1 MALRDFHNSKKIMMT
16 KRIFLS
22 ICLLLANFGLQASAN
37 ELITIAK
44 KQLNNTYN
52 QLKNQPTPA
61 YYLAYGITDVK
72 KLTISSSKGK
82 IDIIDSNKRRVLD
95 IDLRVGTPKLD
106 NTHII
111 RGESNFF
118 LLGGTGRN
126 VLPIENNE
134 KALQKALWM
143 ASDRAYKNAVETYDK
158 ILTNIKVK
166 VAEEDTSDDFSHY
179 PPQKYSEE
187 AKEINIDVEK
197 WSKVLNKVSDLFNKD
212 PKIFYGKVYLALEQW
227 DKYFIASDGSELH
240 HNSPYLRIYI
250 SASTKADDGM
260 SLPLYKSYFAYE
272 EKDLP
277 SEETIMKDAKHLID
291 LLGQLREAPLMSIYS
306 GPAILSGEASGVFFH
321 EIFGHRVEGARLKD
335 PNDAQTF
342 KNSVGEQVLSDIISV
357 YCDPTVSEI
366 QGEKVSGHYKFD
378 DEGVKAQKVVIA
390 ENGKFRNFLMSR
402 SPIQGFAQSNGHARR
417 EPGRRAVSRQSNLI
431 VKSSKVIPL
440 AELKKALIDEAKKQG
455 KEYGLYF
462 AQVQGG
468 FTFTGRS
475 IPNSFNVSP
484 ILVYKIYVDG
494 RPDEIVRGVDLIGTP
509 LTTFANIL
517 AAGDDLGVFNGIC
530 GAESGGVPVSAVS
543 PTLLVSKIEVQKQRK
558 SQAKLPILEAPKA
571 TFNK

>member
-1 MALRDFHNSKKIMMT
+1 MMT
-16 KRIFLS
+16 KRILLS
-22 ICLLLANFGLQASAN
+22 ICLLVANFGLPASAN
-37 ELITIAK
+37 ELIIIAK

-52 QLKNQPTPA
+52 QLKNQPTPVH
-61 YYLAYGITDVK
+61 YLAYGITDVK

-82 IDIIDSNKRRVLD
+82 IDIIDSSKKRVLD

-111 RGESNFF
+111 RGEANFF
-118 LLGGTGRN
+118 FFGGTGRN
-126 VLPIENNE
+126 ALPIENDE
-134 KALQKALWM
+134 KALRRALWM

-166 VAEEDTSDDFSHY
+166 VAEEDSSDDFSYY

-187 AKEINIDVEK
+187 AQEININVEK
-197 WSKVLNKVSDLFNKD
+197 WSKILNRVSELFNRD
-212 PKIFYGKVYLALEQW
+212 PQIFFGKVYLAMEHL
-227 DKYFIASDGSELH
+227 DKYFIASDGTELRH
-240 HNSPYLRIYI
+240 SSPYIRIYI

-277 SEETIMKDAKHLID
+277 SEETIMKDANELIE
-291 LLGQLREAPLMSIYS
+291 LLGKLREAPLMTIYS

-366 QGEKVSGHYKFD
+366 QGEKVSGCYKYD
-378 DEGVKAQKVVIA
+378 DEGVKAEKVVIA
-390 ENGKFRNFLMSR
+390 ESGKFRNFLMSR
-402 SPIQGFAQSNGHARR
+402 SPIHGFEKSNGHARR

-440 AELKKALIDEAKKQG
+440 SELKQALIDEAKKQG

-509 LTTFANIL
+509 LTTFANIM

-543 PTLLVSKIEVQKQRK
+543 PSLLVSKIEVQKQRK
-558 SQAKLPILEAPKA
+558 SQAKLPILEAPQA
-571 TFNK
+571 TINK